1 MAVSALNHLNIRT
14 TPEKLEATKA
24 FYEEFLG
31 LTEGYRPDFRFP
43 GYWMY
48 ASSDHPLVHISTRD
62 PKGTG
67 DVQPEDLDG
76 GFGHIAFSATGL
88 IELKQKLDAKGLS
101 YEERPTPDQGVFQLF
116 TRDPNDV
123 IVEFC
128 FPMEEAESAQAA
140 E

>member
-1 MAVSALNHLNIRT
+1 MAVSALDHLNVRT

-31 LTEGYRPDFRFP
+31 LTEGYRPAFRFP
-43 GYWMY
+43 GHWMY
-48 ASSDHPLVHISTRD
+48 AGDHPLVHISTRD

-67 DVQPEDLDG
+67 DSEPEDLDG

-88 IELKQKLDAKGLS
+88 AELKRKLDARGLE

-116 TRDPNDV
+116 CRDPNNV

-128 FPMEEAESAQAA
+128 FPMAEAESAEAA
-140 E
+140 Q